1 MNEAPIQFGQ
11 KPRLPAANS
20 KTVEV
25 FDPAMCCSTGICG
38 PDVDPKLVQFAADL
52 GWLRTAGIAV
62 QRHNLAQD
70 PARFVSQPL
79 VQAALAKD
87 GEAALP
93 VILCCGQL
101 VSTGRYPHR
110 DELAT
115 LLGLS
120 TAPTSAESTSCCG
133 DSSSCCGGSPAS

>member
-1 MNEAPIQFGQ
+1 MNETPIQFGQ
-11 KPRLPAANS
+11 KPRQPAADA

-38 PDVDPKLVQFAADL
+38 PDVDSKLVQFAADL

-62 QRHNLAQD
+62 QRHHRAQD
-70 PARFVSQPL
+70 PARFVTQPL
-79 VQAALAKD
+79 VQAALARD

-93 VILCCGQL
+93 VILCGGRL
-101 VSTGRYPHR
+101 VSTGRYPNR

-115 LLGLS
+115 LLGLP
-120 TAPTSAESTSCCG
+120 TAPTSTESNSCCG
-133 DSSSCCGGSPAS
+133 ESSSCCGGSPAS